1 MEETRG
7 GCRVAAPGASW
18 RDLCS
23 QPLTANR
30 FHLSRVGPST
40 PARPRPTKDGRPT
53 LLLRAQKSRA
63 RCAVFRRDILNKNV
77 SSRSGYAARLTFFS
91 SKRAKENAQRAG
103 LLKDA
108 LNNR

>member
-1 MEETRG
+1 MAG
-7 GCRVAAPGASW
+7 GSPRWQVAEHVLP
-18 RDLCS
+18 
-23 QPLTANR
+23 TAYR
-30 FHLSRVGPST
+30 YHLSRVGSSI

>member
-1 MEETRG
+1 VR
-7 GCRVAAPGASW
+7 
-18 RDLCS
+18 S

-30 FHLSRVGPST
+30 FHLTWVGSSIPD
-40 PARPRPTKDGRPT
+40 RPRPTKDGQPY
-53 LLLRAQKSRA
+53 LVKQAQKSRA
-63 RCAVFRRDILNKNV
+63 GCAAFRRDSLTKNAF
-77 SSRSGYAARLTFFS
+77 SRSGYAARLIFFS